1 VDGRHLRPIMES
13 RLEECEE
20 YRGSREGHPCQQI
33 PVDATSSSVFFQ
45 HAMSQGPTEA
55 EDVT

>member
-1 VDGRHLRPIMES
+1 MES

-33 PVDATSSSVFFQ
+33 LLY
-45 HAMSQGPTEA
+45 
-55 EDVT
+55 